1 MGLAVVFT
9 VAMTETADRYRQLAD
24 RFTALVG
31 DVPTEGWDATT
42 PCEGWTAR
50 DVLDHLIQGSCN
62 QLENLGR
69 APEVPDGDPP
79 ARWAAVRDA
88 MQSAIDDP
96 EVASTEYD
104 GPFGRTTL
112 ADAFDG
118 FMSADLMV
126 HTWDIAR
133 ATGLAQY
140 EPMPAEEIER
150 VHGRLAP
157 LGDAIRRPGV
167 FGAAVAVPDDASAQ
181 DRFLGFIGRQP

>member
-1 MGLAVVFT
+1 
-9 VAMTETADRYRQLAD
+9 MTETADRYRRLAE
-24 RFTALVG
+24 RFTALVN
-31 DVPTEGWDATT
+31 DVPADGWDAPS

-62 QLENLGR
+62 QLQNLDR
-69 APEVPDGDPP
+69 APEVPDGDPV

-96 EVASTEYD
+96 DVAGTEYD

-112 ADAFDG
+112 ADSFDG

-133 ATGLAQY
+133 AAGLEQY
-140 EPMPAEEIER
+140 EPMPAEEVER
-150 VHGRLAP
+150 VHSTLAP
-157 LGDAIRRPGV
+157 LGDNIRRPGV
-167 FGAAVAVPDDASAQ
+167 FGDAVAVPDDAPAQ